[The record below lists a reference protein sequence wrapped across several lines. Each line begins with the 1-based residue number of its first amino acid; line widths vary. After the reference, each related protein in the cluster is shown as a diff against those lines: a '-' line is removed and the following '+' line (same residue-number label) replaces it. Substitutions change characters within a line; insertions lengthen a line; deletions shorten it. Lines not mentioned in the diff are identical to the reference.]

1 MARRLKQKAKRSIRK
16 IRARQVKQLLTLA
29 IEDSV
34 EDSTTPVIRRYI
46 RIKRKPKK
54 TKREETHILELLQKI
69 EKTKHLLEELLG
81 QRVDDL
87 GQVLTAAADASQ
99 VVPPAGD
106 VGTAPPASSG
116 GPIGPR
122 YPTRPASKA
131 HAQALAHARP
141 KAAPVPV
148 TSEEQ
153 EPGFFIRNLLQ
164 EFNSEDPPDD
174 GLDDH
179 SESNDG
185 SVADDE
191 GGAFDAA
198 SNYPDLEDLED
209 DE

>member
-16 IRARQVKQLLTLA
+16 IRARQAKQLMTLA
-29 IEDSV
+29 IEDSA
-34 EDSTTPVIRRYI
+34 EPSTPAIRRYI
-46 RIKRKPKK
+46 RIKRKPTK
-54 TKREETHILELLQKI
+54 TKQELDLLKKIEETKQR
-69 EKTKHLLEELLG
+69 LEELLG
-81 QRVDDL
+81 QRVDDD
-87 GQVLTAAADASQ
+87 GQVLIAAADASQ

-141 KAAPVPV
+141 KAVPVPV
-148 TSEEQ
+148 TSEGQ
-153 EPGFFIRNLLQ
+153 ELGYFIRNLLQ
-164 EFNSEDPPDD
+164 EFNSQDPPDD

-209 DE
+209 DDTMQ

>member
-16 IRARQVKQLLTLA
+16 IRARQAKQLMTLA
-29 IEDSV
+29 IEDSA
-34 EDSTTPVIRRYI
+34 EPSTPVIRRYI
-46 RIKRKPKK
+46 RIKRRPTK
-54 TKREETHILELLQKI
+54 TKKELDLLKKIEET
-69 EKTKHLLEELLG
+69 KHRLEELLG

-148 TSEEQ
+148 ASEEQ
-153 EPGFFIRNLLQ
+153 EPGFFIRTLLQ
-164 EFNSEDPPDD
+164 EYLSEDPPDD

-179 SESNDG
+179 NESNDG